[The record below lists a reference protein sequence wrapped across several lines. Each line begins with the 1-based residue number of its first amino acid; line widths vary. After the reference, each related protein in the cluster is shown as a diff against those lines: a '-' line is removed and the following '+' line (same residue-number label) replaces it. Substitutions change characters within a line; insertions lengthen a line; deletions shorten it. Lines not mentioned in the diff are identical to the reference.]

1 VSLID
6 IARRQLE
13 EDAESRLLERI
24 AEEVTA
30 GRATWRDDPVVPG
43 VVGLVK
49 AGTNEALVV
58 VYVNDRDFEVA
69 DELLS

>member
-24 AEEVTA
+24 AEEVAA